1 MNTDFLN
8 PKFIRYFLRVAD
20 TGSFTT
26 ASKDLNISQPSLTRA
41 IQIIEENLN
50 VKLLT
55 RSKKGIELT
64 EQGELFYLNV
74 KSIKENEEKI
84 VLRFR
89 QSSFNVKKENQII
102 VIGLACTL
110 SENCKESLLWVIK
123 NLKKINKLE

>member
-50 VKLLT
+50 
-55 RSKKGIELT
+55 
-64 EQGELFYLNV
+64 
-74 KSIKENEEKI
+74 
-84 VLRFR
+84 
-89 QSSFNVKKENQII
+89 
-102 VIGLACTL
+102 
-110 SENCKESLLWVIK
+110 
-123 NLKKINKLE
+123 